1 MNRRRNNA
9 DRKAR
14 RRVALIG
21 IAAIL
26 FQALLFG
33 WHHHGV
39 AAPGDAGP
47 TASVQAAAQPLAP
60 AIAEDLCHICVVL
73 HQQNTAPAAFFVAPV
88 PLTAANPDALLA
100 AILHDRAAIRG
111 FDARAPPQA

>member
-1 MNRRRNNA
+1 MKRRRNNA
-9 DRKAR
+9 DWQMR

-26 FQALLFG
+26 FQAVQFG
-33 WHHHGV
+33 WHHHGLT
-39 AAPGDAGP
+39 APRDAGP
-47 TASVQAAAQPLAP
+47 IASLHAAAQPLAP
-60 AIAEDLCHICVVL
+60 ATAEDLCHICVVL

-111 FDARAPPQA
+111 FDARAPPHA